1 MNEESFDSLIPYDEI
16 VQEALR
22 AVVGRVLGTVQAEG
36 GLPGDHHFYIT
47 FKTQV
52 AGVSVPPHLL
62 ARFPEEMTIVIQNRF
77 WDLVVETDHFSIG
90 LSFGGIPSNLVVPYS
105 AITNFVD
112 PSVHFALQFEAQFE
126 EVVDSEENEP
136 EQEKRP
142 LPDAK
147 PIEEGSNV
155 VSVDFSRKK

>member
-47 FKTQV
+47 FKTQ
-52 AGVSVPPHLL
+52 ASGVSVPPHLL

-77 WDLVVETDHFSIG
+77 WDLVVESDHFSIG
-90 LSFGGIPSNLVVPYS
+90 LSFGGIPSNLVIPYS

-136 EQEKRP
+136 EPGKRP
-142 LPDAK
+142 LPEAK

>member
-1 MNEESFDSLIPYDEI
+1 
-16 VQEALR
+16 
-22 AVVGRVLGTVQAEG
+22 
-36 GLPGDHHFYIT
+36 
-47 FKTQV
+47 
-52 AGVSVPPHLL
+52 
-62 ARFPEEMTIVIQNRF
+62 MTIVIQNRF
-77 WDLVVETDHFSIG
+77 WDLVVESDHFSIG
-90 LSFGGIPSNLVVPYS
+90 LSFGGIPSNLVIPYS

-136 EQEKRP
+136 EPEKRP
-142 LPDAK
+142 LPEAK